1 MDFLGLSVYQWM
13 VPLFAVIMIA
23 KAVSRFGR
31 HTMTAREL
39 GVWIVVWS
47 GVSCGA
53 LFPDFCMV
61 LFSRI
66 TGIKSG
72 FNALIFFTLV
82 ILVYGF
88 LQLYVAM
95 EAQERRMTELVRKFA
110 LSSLQTQGPA
120 PSKTR

>member
-1 MDFLGLSVYQWM
+1 MDLFGLSVYQWM
-13 VPLFAVIMIA
+13 VPLFALVMIA

-31 HTMTAREL
+31 QTMTAREL
-39 GVWIVVWS
+39 VVWIVVWS

-53 LFPDFCMV
+53 LFPDFCML
-61 LFSRI
+61 LFSRM

-110 LSSLQTQGPA
+110 LSNLQAQDPDLSGN
-120 PSKTR
+120 R